1 MKNLL
6 DKINKKDTN
15 SKHIINM
22 YLINEVI
29 NMCLDT
35 SAYENL

>member
-22 YLINEVI
+22 YL
-29 NMCLDT
+29 DT
-35 SAYENL
+35 SVYENL